1 VGPESTGLGQP
12 RCLLGHSETPSAA
25 KSRRIWR
32 HSSRMMRSCLKPG
45 ETTTEWL
52 WTQSTAN
59 SSLVRG
65 GGIPVFQGKNREI
78 CWLRWPWSTT
88 VWLVL
93 WTFQLLSSC
102 LRGVSSREFLCPNRE
117 FARACREPPTTTVV
131 ATAKMGV
138 SFAASSSIRRPRR
151 IATGQRSPAERLLR
165 SARIARSALDG
176 RGISIANRKRMQA
189 GYTETGS
196 TWPIR
201 EAEDVHRW
209 T

>member
-1 VGPESTGLGQP
+1 M
-12 RCLLGHSETPSAA
+12 
-25 KSRRIWR
+25 SRRSDGSATDSDGGDDDR
-32 HSSRMMRSCLKPG
+32 VAVDAVYCELVSCSG
-45 ETTTEWL
+45 
-52 WTQSTAN
+52 
-59 SSLVRG
+59 RR
-65 GGIPVFQGKNREI
+65 IPVFQGKNREI

-88 VWLVL
+88 AWLVL

-117 FARACREPPTTTVV
+117 FARACREPPSTTVV

-196 TWPIR
+196 TWPTR
-201 EAEDVHRW
+201 AAEDVHRW

>member
-1 VGPESTGLGQP
+1 MVRP
-12 RCLLGHSETPSAA
+12 RHE
-25 KSRRIWR
+25 
-32 HSSRMMRSCLKPG
+32 PG
-45 ETTTEWL
+45 ETATKWL

-65 GGIPVFQGKNREI
+65 GRIPVFQGKNREI

-88 VWLVL
+88 AWLVL
-93 WTFQLLSSC
+93 WSFQLLSSC

-138 SFAASSSIRRPRR
+138 SFASSSIRRPRR

-176 RGISIANRKRMQA
+176 RAISRL
-189 GYTETGS
+189 Y
-196 TWPIR
+196 
-201 EAEDVHRW
+201 
-209 T
+209 